1 MDTPAEHL
9 LEGLHCTM
17 AIERPAHAVVIVR
30 ITGRDVGELGE
41 RPFDELARALTSC
54 DRMRLFIDAR
64 QAQGPSVEVSA
75 QWATWLAEHRD
86 RLDSVTMLTGSRLVR
101 LTADFVRR
109 FAGMGDRM
117 RVLGE
122 ALAFD
127 TATALAMGAA

>member
-1 MDTPAEHL
+1 
-9 LEGLHCTM
+9 M
-17 AIERPAHAVVIVR
+17 AIERLTHAVVIVR
-30 ITGRDVGELGE
+30 ISGRDIGELGS
-41 RPFDELARALTSC
+41 RPFDELARALALC

-86 RLDSVTMLTGSRLVR
+86 RLETVTMLTGSRLVR
-101 LTADFVRR
+101 LTADFVQR

-117 RVLGE
+117 RVFTE

-127 TATALAMGAA
+127 AATALAMATA